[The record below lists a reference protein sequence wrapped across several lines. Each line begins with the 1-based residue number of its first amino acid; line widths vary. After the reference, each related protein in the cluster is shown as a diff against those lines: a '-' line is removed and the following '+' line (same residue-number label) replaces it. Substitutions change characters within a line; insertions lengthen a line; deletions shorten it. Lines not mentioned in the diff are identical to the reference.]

1 MKALNF
7 ARRLWNDEE
16 GATAIEYGLLAALV
30 AVALITVL
38 GTMSGELEATFQ
50 NVQDERARRRR
61 RDSRLPSS
69 RHLGSG
75 RSI

>member
-7 ARRLWNDEE
+7 FRRLRNDEE

-38 GTMSGELEATFQ
+38 GTMSGELENTFE
-50 NVQDERARRRR
+50 NVQTSLEGANADGGGEEPAE
-61 RDSRLPSS
+61 
-69 RHLGSG
+69 
-75 RSI
+75 